1 MPYPY
6 KKRGKM
12 PRLEN
17 IYGLFRKTFTV
28 YSQSWNKLHG
38 LTKEQ

>member
-17 IYGLFRKTFTV
+17 IYGLFIITV
-28 YSQSWNKLHG
+28 KSR
-38 LTKEQ
+38 